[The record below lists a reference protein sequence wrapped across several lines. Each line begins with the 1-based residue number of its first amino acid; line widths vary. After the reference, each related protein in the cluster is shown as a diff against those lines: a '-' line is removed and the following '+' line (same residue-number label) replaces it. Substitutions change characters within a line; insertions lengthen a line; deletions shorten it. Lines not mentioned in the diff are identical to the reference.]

1 MKHYIWIED
10 ELFEITFEFKWN
22 HREPLRDPQQVTFAM
37 LNRFW
42 SLTKN
47 PLTLRFSSQF
57 FLFWRVHPLTQ
68 PHVHNGQNL
77 QNMTSFLSI
86 FPKMPSETFFF
97 QKFIG
102 KIWQILWS
110 SFQNI
115 FQEQFFDTSIS
126 NNLYIEFLEIFLY
139 RFYMF
144 NLYNFIFERLIW
156 KMISVYFLW
165 FDYWTLKE
173 WKTAKI
179 KNHSV
184 AAY

>member
-1 MKHYIWIED
+1 MPCLTDFGRWLKTPSPSDFHPNFFFFDVFIPSPSPTSIMAKICKTWQVFCQFSLKCLLKH
-10 ELFEITFEFKWN
+10 
-22 HREPLRDPQQVTFAM
+22 
-37 LNRFW
+37 
-42 SLTKN
+42 
-47 PLTLRFSSQF
+47 
-57 FLFWRVHPLTQ
+57 
-68 PHVHNGQNL
+68 
-77 QNMTSFLSI
+77 
-86 FPKMPSETFFF
+86 FFF